1 MATLKIKQ
9 ISGSTETRELSRSH
23 PLTIGRQDFNDICIP
38 EEGVARMHCRIS
50 WNKTGFE
57 VTAATADGI
66 EVNSTTVAH
75 LLLSSGDTIRV
86 GSCDLIFDDE
96 SNEPQVLAIEEARS
110 LRKSSGKN
118 EPPKK
123 AIDDLSLYEGEL
135 DSDWQEELVPFSDNK
150 DEEFRHPK
158 RNSKTKSKPVAGPLA
173 IKPVRPGEQ
182 EILKSPLVLSLTGGG
197 LTLLLITGIFW
208 FLTSRELSN
217 RMYDRALAEMND
229 GQYTQ
234 AIASFERFIQQYPN
248 HTLRRPAER
257 GLAKGFVQKE
267 ISGATPGWKR
277 GLERL
282 NELIKTHRNEA
293 DFTSLHSSLI

>member
-75 LLLSSGDTIRV
+75 LILSSGDTIRV
-86 GSCDLIFDDE
+86 GSCDLIFYDE
-96 SNEPQVLAIEEARS
+96 SNGAQVPAVDEAH
-110 LRKSSGKN
+110 LPRKPKGKN

-123 AIDDLSLYEGEL
+123 LIDDLSLYEGEI
-135 DSDWQEELVPFSDNK
+135 DSDWQKELVPFSDED
-150 DEEFRHPK
+150 DEQIRRSK
-158 RNSKTKSKPVAGPLA
+158 RNSKTKSKPMAGPLA

-182 EILKSPLVLSLTGGG
+182 EILKSPLVLGLTGGG

-208 FLTSRELSN
+208 LLTSRELSN
-217 RMYDRALAEMND
+217 RMYDR
-229 GQYTQ
+229 
-234 AIASFERFIQQYPN
+234 
-248 HTLRRPAER
+248 R
-257 GLAKGFVQKE
+257 GRDE
-267 ISGATPGWKR
+267 
-277 GLERL
+277 
-282 NELIKTHRNEA
+282 
-293 DFTSLHSSLI
+293 